1 MGRYFILIIYLAF
14 ISLGLPD
21 SLLGAAW
28 PAMKLDIGAS
38 LEAAGIVSMTITF
51 GTIISSLLSEK
62 LIKRFGTGKITFASV
77 LSTAVALL
85 GFSVSGSIIWLI
97 AFAVPL
103 GLGAGSIDVGLNNF
117 VALHYRA
124 HHMSWLHCFWGVGAT
139 LGPVIM
145 SMCIK
150 SNNGWRS
157 GYLIISM
164 IQFVMAAILL
174 PSIPVWS
181 RIPENTDP
189 EEPMENTFLDESNG
203 NGAFRVKGLILSLT
217 VFLFYCGVETTT
229 GLWGSSYLVNVKH
242 MDPADAA
249 RWISL
254 YYAGITLGRFVVGFI
269 TMKLSN
275 RDLIRWGQVIILTGI
290 ALLLLPLPLQVSN
303 SGFVLIGL
311 GCAPIFP
318 SMIHET
324 PNRFGRSNSQK
335 VIGLQMAFAYIGSAG
350 LPPLTGFIAARMTIK
365 IFPYFLAAFALIM
378 LISTELINSIM
389 QKRRI
394 LKAS

>member
-1 MGRYFILIIYLAF
+1 
-14 ISLGLPD
+14 
-21 SLLGAAW
+21 
-28 PAMKLDIGAS
+28 MKLDIGAS

-217 VFLFYCGVETTT
+217 VFLFYCGIETTT